1 MIPVEQKTL
10 PHGDAGAYTT
20 LREMKRLV
28 VESMKDPVVLE
39 EAKRVIRSA
48 GGKNRFS
55 QAHTIAAHMQSV
67 MHFVRDPYQIETLH
81 TPRYMIDRYIP
92 HGIFEA
98 DCDDYAILSAAL
110 AKAVGLKTVFVI
122 MGFLDSRAPWA
133 HVFTMAETE
142 RGWVPFDVSF
152 GIPPGVLSR
161 RAYYD
166 V

>member
-1 MIPVEQKTL
+1 
-10 PHGDAGAYTT
+10 
-20 LREMKRLV
+20 MKRLV

-55 QAHTIAAHMQSV
+55 QAHAIASHMQSV

-122 MGFLDSRAPWA
+122 MGFLDQSAPWA